1 MLEAR
6 PLAAVLRNP
15 REPFVI
21 EPIDLGDLAPNEV
34 LLRNQACGIC
44 HTDAIAADMVPLPAV
59 FGHEGVGIVESV
71 GKAVRKVSV
80 GETVVASYPQCARC
94 PQCLAGRPYY
104 CTYHMTLGF
113 SGRRIDGSPT
123 MFQKEKPI
131 SGAFFQQSS
140 FATYSIVA
148 ENNIVQPTRPSP
160 PELLAAVP
168 CGVQTGAGAVLN
180 TFRPGAGDSL
190 AVFGVGTVGLS
201 AIMAGR
207 LVGAYPLVAIDINDK
222 KLQLATELGA
232 THAVNPKTEEALPRL
247 MDIQPGGMNYTLET
261 SANEAALE
269 CAIQC
274 LSTGGT
280 CGMVIAPN
288 MGKKY
293 PFSPS
298 EVFRRAANL
307 QGIIQGSSVPQTF
320 IPRLLDLQQRGVF
333 PFDRLIRKYR
343 FDEINAAFDD
353 IRKGNVVKPVLIFD

>member
-1 MLEAR
+1 
-6 PLAAVLRNP
+6 
-15 REPFVI
+15 
-21 EPIDLGDLAPNEV
+21 
-34 LLRNQACGIC
+34 
-44 HTDAIAADMVPLPAV
+44 
-59 FGHEGVGIVESV
+59 
-71 GKAVRKVSV
+71 
-80 GETVVASYPQCARC
+80 
-94 PQCLAGRPYY
+94 
-104 CTYHMTLGF
+104 
-113 SGRRIDGSPT
+113 